1 MAVARPH
8 HNSMKKSA
16 LSLHAHLGGRR
27 TDLSRIHGRTR
38 PGGRVLLR
46 LSETRPSCLVGTTTT
61 DGKCPTF
68 SEVASFSSSLKFYV
82 FMDSVR
88 FLVSPCGVQADKII
102 PKIQPFFLDD
112 LAGLPFPPYSLQSD
126 VALWIDSRRPGMIS
140 APIFAAA
147 KVRRPASFSDAP
159 VQKISF

>member
-1 MAVARPH
+1 MVVARPH

-38 PGGRVLLR
+38 PLWARPATI

-88 FLVSPCGVQADKII
+88 FLVSPCGVQAVKII
-102 PKIQPFFLDD
+102 PKIQPCFLND
-112 LAGLPFPPYSLQSD
+112 LAGLPFPPYSLRSD
-126 VALWIDSRRPGMIS
+126 VALRIDSRSPGMIS

-147 KVRRPASFSDAP
+147 TNRLHHVISYRPSFFP
-159 VQKISF
+159 

>member
-8 HNSMKKSA
+8 HNCMKKSA

-46 LSETRPSCLVGTTTT
+46 LSETRPSCLGGSTTT

-68 SEVASFSSSLKFYV
+68 SEVASFSSSLKNSMCLWILF
-82 FMDSVR
+82 DSL
-88 FLVSPCGVQADKII
+88 FLLAGFKRIRLYQKFSLSSSTIWQAFHFRHILCNPTSPCGLIREAQ
-102 PKIQPFFLDD
+102 
-112 LAGLPFPPYSLQSD
+112 G
-126 VALWIDSRRPGMIS
+126 
-140 APIFAAA
+140 
-147 KVRRPASFSDAP
+147 
-159 VQKISF
+159 